1 MATPG
6 GASGNYVFDQA
17 PRCVL
22 DQNNSTK
29 YTNFGDCFLYGRY
42 QDCGTNTG
50 FFVTLQQGATL
61 LLAIQFTTAND
72 NPIYDPMSITIEGS
86 NATSSA
92 LMLGASW
99 SFIYSVSTGLEVN
112 PGRQADGLFL
122 CLPANV
128 IWYTSY
134 RILVTSVRDIGDRV
148 QYSEVKLFGYDNPFK
163 GKISCALR
171 LEKNCLTT
179 VSV

>member
-1 MATPG
+1 MYGLTSTTVSGDGTLATPG

-22 DQNNSTK
+22 DQSNSTK
-29 YTNFGDCFLYGRY
+29 FTSFGDCFSFGFY

-72 NPIYDPMSITIEGS
+72 YPVLDPMSITIEGS
-86 NATSSA
+86 NTTSA

-99 SFIYSVSTGLEVN
+99 SFIYSVSTGLERD
-112 PGRQADGLFL
+112 PGRQADGAFL
-122 CLPANV
+122 CLPANA

-148 QYSEVKLFGYDNPFK
+148 QYSEVKLFGYDNPNK
-163 GKISCALR
+163 SKIS
-171 LEKNCLTT
+171 
-179 VSV
+179 